1 MQTKLQQTHNREFFY
16 ALTSRLLMKEADEKL
31 LELIESENI
40 KEFFEN
46 YLQWDLTKKLSKE
59 KLIYEHLNVDF
70 ADVGLLHLVPYETFY
85 TREDAMIESGGE
97 NEALQF
103 YDRFDFVVEK
113 DKARVVSPDH
123 IAVEL
128 EFVYKMIQ
136 AEKKAL
142 EEGDEKGAKELEALQ
157 YEFLD
162 KHLIKWAPLYL
173 INVINEAS
181 TPFYHDSAMM
191 TLDFLLGDFEYL
203 AQRCND

>member
-1 MQTKLQQTHNREFFY
+1 MQTKLQQTNNREFFY
-16 ALTSRLLMKEADEKL
+16 ALTSRLLMKEPDEKL

-46 YLQWDLTKKLSKE
+46 YLQWDMTQKLSKE
-59 KLIYEHLNVDF
+59 KLIDEHLNVDF

-142 EEGDEKGAKELEALQ
+142 EEGNEKGAKELEALQ

-162 KHLIKWAPLYL
+162 KHLMKWAPLYL

-203 AQRCND
+203 AQQCND